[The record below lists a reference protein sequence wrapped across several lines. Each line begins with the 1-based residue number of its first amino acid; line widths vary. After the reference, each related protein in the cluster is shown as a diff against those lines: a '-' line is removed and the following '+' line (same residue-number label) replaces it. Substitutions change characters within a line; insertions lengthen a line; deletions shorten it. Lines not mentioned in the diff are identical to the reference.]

1 MTPRH
6 LRKIQVFWFLDV
18 LLLATSIVLWRKSLG
33 IDLYIH
39 DVYFVPAW
47 GHLLLVPWLLLT
59 LSLAAAALL
68 GRNGPSPPER

>member
-1 MTPRH
+1 MIPRH
-6 LRKIQVFWFLDV
+6 LRKIQALWFLDV

-39 DVYFVPAW
+39 DVYFVPAL

-68 GRNGPSPPER
+68 GRNGPSQPER